1 MKKNPKKPFS
11 VNAQRKKLM
20 LKTLD
25 TAWGDPFISA
35 PINGKQVTV
44 KIPSAGLLMKHATF
58 YARIIGF
65 YKTSEGTKTYTST
78 INFSEEALTAV
89 STVGNYLRITE
100 SRHYCVVGT
109 IAQSASGGLELINPS
124 LFKSLYCQ
132 LVESSSIEV
141 QGKSVQIPGYLALV
155 KNQREELRIYKDGRV
170 SNHRGEQV
178 SQVNE
183 LLMNLRTA
191 DASSA
196 DLRMNKIVLPHVP
209 KTGLFPELILD
220 IENYLAAGNVR
231 YPKPTL

>member
-1 MKKNPKKPFS
+1 
-11 VNAQRKKLM
+11 M
-20 LKTLD
+20 LKILETSWD
-25 TAWGDPFISA
+25 SPFISA
-35 PINGKQVTV
+35 PINGKKVNV
-44 KIPSAGLLMKHATF
+44 KIPAAGLLMKQATF

-65 YKTSEGTKTYTST
+65 YKTAEGTKTYTST
-78 INFSEEALTAV
+78 INFSEEALSAV
-89 STVGNYLRITE
+89 TVAGNYLRITE

-109 IAQSASGGLELINPS
+109 ISQSPSGGLELTNPS

-132 LVESSSIEV
+132 LVESSSIQV
-141 QGKSVQIPGYLALV
+141 QGKSMEIPGYLALV

-231 YPKPTL
+231 YPKPSL

>member
-1 MKKNPKKPFS
+1 
-11 VNAQRKKLM
+11 M
-20 LKTLD
+20 LKVLD

-35 PINGKQVTV
+35 PINGRQVNV

-58 YARIIGF
+58 YARIVGF
-65 YKTSEGTKTYTST
+65 YKTPEGVKTYTST

-89 STVGNYLRITE
+89 STAGSYLRITE

-109 IAQSASGGLELINPS
+109 IAQSASGGLELTNPA
-124 LFKSLYCQ
+124 LYKSLYCQ

-141 QGKSVQIPGYLALV
+141 QGKSMQIPGYLALI
-155 KNQREELRIYKDGRV
+155 KNQREELRIYKDGKV
-170 SNHRGEQV
+170 SNHRGEHMG
-178 SQVNE
+178 QVNE
-183 LLMNLRTA
+183 LLINLRTA

-196 DLRMNKIVLPHVP
+196 DLRMQKIVLPHVP

-231 YPKPTL
+231 YPKPSL